1 MKKIIVLLATL
12 VMVVSFTACNNEK
25 LSMNELVE
33 ANQTDTLLETY
44 DSVSVQVKAN
54 GEMYTEYY
62 LTEEFSYE
70 KIGNWAMWLT
80 DETGYVY
87 EDGMY
92 KQIVRIDRNG
102 LVSHEG
108 YRVDQYGDVVI
119 SQDSVLEKI
128 ESVAETEEHITVV
141 SSMARKTLYKV
152 VGDENIKSYDVEYI
166 MDAADYRLMSATA
179 KFGYDDGSVVVFD
192 MECSY
197 NQEMPEEIQAYLAYK
212 NQTEDLRSV
221 TLVFQA
227 GTPDE
232 KVEYLQVPKGM
243 PVSIV
248 LTEGTGE
255 NYSFYSDAACTQR
268 HVDTGDYTS
277 DVTVYVK
284 WNP

>member
-1 MKKIIVLLATL
+1 MKKIITLLTIL
-12 VMVVSFTACNNEK
+12 VMLVSLAACNSEK
-25 LSMNELVE
+25 LTMKELVE
-33 ANQTDTLLETY
+33 ANQTETLLEAY
-44 DSVSVQVKAN
+44 DSVSVQTKAN
-54 GEMYTEYY
+54 GEMYIEYY

-70 KIGNWAMWLT
+70 KIGNWSMFLT

-87 EDGMY
+87 EDDMY

-108 YRVDQYGDVVI
+108 YRVDQYGNVVI

-128 ESVAETEEHITVV
+128 ESVVEAEEHITVV
-141 SSMARKTLYKV
+141 SSMDEKTLFKV
-152 VGDENIKSYDVEYI
+152 VGDENLKSYDVEYI
-166 MDAADYRLMSATA
+166 MDAADYRLMNATA
-179 KFGYDDGSVVVFD
+179 KFGYGDGSVVFD
-192 MECSY
+192 LECSY

-212 NQTEDLRSV
+212 NQAEDLRSV

-232 KVEYLQVPKGM
+232 NVEYLQVPKGM

-248 LTEGTGE
+248 LTEGTDE